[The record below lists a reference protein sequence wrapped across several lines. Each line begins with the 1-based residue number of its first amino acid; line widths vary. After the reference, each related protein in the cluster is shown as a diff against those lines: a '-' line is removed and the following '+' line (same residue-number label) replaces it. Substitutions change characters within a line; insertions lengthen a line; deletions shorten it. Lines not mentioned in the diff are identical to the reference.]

1 MEDKKMFNIT
11 INGKQIEAE
20 AGKSI
25 LQVATENGID
35 IPNLCYSDMVKVYG
49 SCGVC
54 VVEVEGAPK
63 LFRACA
69 TKISDGMVVNT
80 ETDRVKR
87 ARKTALSLMLSDHS
101 GDCRPPCV
109 RECPAGTDCQGYVG
123 LIANGLFEEANELI
137 KEKLPL
143 PASIGRVCP
152 HPCETACRRKAL
164 EEPVSIMQLKRFAAD
179 TSIANNGGKAY
190 APAVAAETGKK
201 VAIIGG
207 GPAGLSAAYFLRAK
221 GHDVTIYDKMPKMG
235 GMLRYG
241 IPEYRLPKAVLDIE
255 IEAIEGMGVKM
266 VNNVLTDAEMFEK
279 LRNENDAVLIAI
291 GAWTSSKMRI
301 PGEDLEGVYGGIDFL
316 RSIALGETLP
326 LGKRVAVVGGGN
338 TAMDAC
344 RSAVR
349 VGADEVYVIYRR
361 TRDEMPAE
369 KVEIEEAEEEGV
381 IYKFLCNPVEILGA
395 DGKVTAIKA
404 QKMELGEPD
413 ASGRCKPVPV
423 EGAFEE
429 IAVDNVIMAIGQSIN
444 NKGFESVEL
453 TKKGTIVA
461 DEKLFTTSLDGVF
474 ACGDVTNRGA
484 GIAIAAIGEAKKAAA
499 AMHLYLGGAK
509 PAFEDTA
516 EYNIYSIKNPTDEQI
531 REANAHRPIEAR
543 LAPAQRSAEER
554 KTNFKEYV
562 DIFDAEAA
570 KKEAER
576 CLECGCRDYFECKLI
591 KYADRYDADYE
602 RVAGSKHQ
610 RPVVK
615 TKYIVREPEKCI
627 LCGLCVRT
635 CEEVMGITALGLV
648 GRGFDTVVLPEM
660 GLALESTKCNN
671 CGLCVSVCPTGALS
685 EQLPLA
691 KAVPL
696 KETVKEG
703 ICGLCDKACEVKVT
717 YHGNTPLRVLPK
729 EGGKLLCAEGRFALV
744 DGKDPLKK

>member
-1 MEDKKMFNIT
+1 MEEKKLLNIT
-11 INGKQIEAE
+11 INGKAIQAE
-20 AGKSI
+20 EGKSI
-25 LQVATENGID
+25 LQAANENGID
-35 IPNLCYSDMVKVYG
+35 IPNLCYSEMVKVYG

-54 VVEVEGAPK
+54 VVEVAGAPK

-69 TKISDGMVVNT
+69 TKITEGMVVET

-87 ARKTALSLMLSDHS
+87 ARKTALELMLSDHN

-123 LIANGLFEEANELI
+123 LIANGLYEEANELI

-152 HPCETACRRKAL
+152 HPCETACRRKAID
-164 EEPVSIMQLKRFAAD
+164 EPVSIMQLKRFAAD
-179 TSIANNGGKAY
+179 TAIKNNGGKAY
-190 APAVAAETGKK
+190 SPDVKEETGKK

-207 GPAGLSAAYFLRAK
+207 GPAGLSAAYFLRMK
-221 GHDVTIYDKMPKMG
+221 GHRVTIYDKMPKMV

-255 IEAIEGMGVKM
+255 IDAIRDMGVEMK
-266 VNNVLTDAEMFEK
+266 NNVAADADMFAQ
-279 LRNENDAVLIAI
+279 LRKDNDVVLIAI
-291 GAWTSSKMRI
+291 GAWTSSKMNI

-316 RSIALGETLP
+316 RSIALGDMLP
-326 LGKRVAVVGGGN
+326 LGKKVAVIGGGN

-344 RSAVR
+344 RSSVR
-349 VGADEVYVIYRR
+349 AGADEVYVIYRR
-361 TRDEMPAE
+361 TRDEMPAD

-381 IYKFLCNPVEILGA
+381 IYKFLCNPVEILSS
-395 DGKVTAIKA
+395 DGKVCGIKA

-413 ASGRCKPVPV
+413 ASGRRKPVAI

-429 IAVDNVIMAIGQSIN
+429 IAVDNVIMAIGQGTN

-453 TKKGTIVA
+453 TKKGTVVA
-461 DEKLFTTSLDGVF
+461 DEKTFATSLDGVF

-484 GIAIAAIGEAKKAAA
+484 GIAIAAIGEAKKAAFA
-499 AMHLYLGGAK
+499 IDLYLCGVE
-509 PAFEDTA
+509 PTFEETS
-516 EYNIYSIKNPTDEQI
+516 EYKVYSVKNPTDEEI
-531 REANAHRPIEAR
+531 RQANAHRETAKR
-543 LAPAQRSAEER
+543 LAPSQRTPEER
-554 KTNFKEYV
+554 NTNFNEYV
-562 DIFDAEAA
+562 DLFDEEAA

-591 KYADRYDADYE
+591 KYADRYNADCT
-602 RVAGSKHQ
+602 RVAGEKHT
-610 RPVVK
+610 RPAVE
-615 TKYIVREPEKCI
+615 TKYIVREPSKCI

-648 GRGFDTVVLPEM
+648 GRGFDTVVMPEM
-660 GLALESTKCNN
+660 GLALDSTQCSH

-685 EQLPLA
+685 EKLPLA

-696 KETVKEG
+696 KETVREG
-703 ICGLCDKACEVKVT
+703 VCGLCEETCEIKVT
-717 YHGNTPLRVLPK
+717 YHGDTPLRVLPVD
-729 EGGKLLCAEGRFALV
+729 GGKLLCEKGRFALV
-744 DGKDPLKK
+744 NGEDPLKK